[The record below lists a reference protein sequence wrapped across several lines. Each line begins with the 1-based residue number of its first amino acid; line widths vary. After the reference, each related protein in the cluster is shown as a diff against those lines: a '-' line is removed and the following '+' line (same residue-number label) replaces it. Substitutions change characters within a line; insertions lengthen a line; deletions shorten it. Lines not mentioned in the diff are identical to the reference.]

1 LEVQRRG
8 FEHLF
13 AELSVTLGR
22 AQPRYALWL
31 AVHAVGL
38 DPERLDRKDALTFL
52 DVGLTPY
59 LRSQGRRKLARRQS
73 RRLRRSV
80 ARFDPGQPTPEEQLG
95 LLAR

>member
-1 LEVQRRG
+1 MQRRG

-38 DPERLDRKDALTFL
+38 DPERLGRKDALTFL

-59 LRSQGRRKLARRQS
+59 LRSQGGGRLPRRQA
-73 RRLRRSV
+73 RRLRRSL
-80 ARFDPGQPTPEEQLG
+80 ARFDPEQPTPEEQLA
-95 LLAR
+95 LQPR